1 MTEYINLSE
10 PMLICLLKTND
21 ARAFQELAKRQFVSL
36 REKQD
41 AAVEKSHEV
50 LAVMSYTIQKIWENR
65 HEFDEQVGLYQ
76 QLLSVIVQRLF
87 EVLLESDRV
96 EEHLFALGEYLKK
109 EKNCLKYDNHH
120 GTN

>member
-10 PMLICLLKTND
+10 PVLICLLKTND
-21 ARAFQELAKRQFVSL
+21 ARAFQELAKRQFIPL

-65 HEFDEQVGLYQ
+65 HEFDERVGLYQ
-76 QLLSVIVQRLF
+76 QLLNVIVQRLF

-96 EEHLFALGEYLKK
+96 EDHLFALGEYLKK
-109 EKNCLKYDNHH
+109 DNKGLKYDNHH